1 MTRDEERTTHAGR
14 NQDGARHLAN
24 LVLVLG
30 ALAALAGPV
39 LAVYQL
45 TQPGGAVAVVVH
57 EEEVLADPAPD
68 GLPDDTGLQFADSP
82 PDLVLEV
89 EELPAGL
96 RLITRLEDLVGAAL
110 LLTGAV
116 LLRNVLRDIGRGHPF
131 HPRME
136 HRLGGL
142 AVVVVGGTLL
152 PSLASTLATL
162 VVLNHIDGL
171 GDASPLGFTILEFE
185 LLPLVVAGALVVLS
199 RVFRHGRRLTEDTEG
214 LV

>member
-1 MTRDEERTTHAGR
+1 MTKGEQDTGR
-14 NQDGARHLAN
+14 QRDGARHLAN

-45 TQPGGAVAVVVH
+45 TQPGGSVAVTVS
-57 EEEVLADPAPD
+57 EQELLAETTPD
-68 GLPDDTGLQFADSP
+68 GLAEGTRLAFADTD

-89 EELPAGL
+89 DELPVGL
-96 RLITRLEDLVGAAL
+96 RLLTRLDDLVGAAL

-116 LLRNVLRDIGRGHPF
+116 LLRTVLRDIGRGQPF

-142 AVVVVGGTLL
+142 AVVVAGGAIL
-152 PSLASTLATL
+152 PGMASTLATV
-162 VVLNHIDGL
+162 VVLHRIDGL
-171 GDASPLGFTILEFE
+171 GDGSPLGFTIMELE

-199 RVFRHGRRLTEDTEG
+199 RVFRQGRQLTEDTEG